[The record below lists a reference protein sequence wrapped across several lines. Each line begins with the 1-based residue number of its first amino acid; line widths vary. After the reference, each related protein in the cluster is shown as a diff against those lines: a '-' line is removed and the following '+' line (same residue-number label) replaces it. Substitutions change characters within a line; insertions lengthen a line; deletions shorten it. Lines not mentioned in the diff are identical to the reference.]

1 MKNLYTCPRVGV
13 MTTTTIQAGTKVV
26 ITDADGVEHLVE
38 ALSGIEQKGH
48 SFPVVWVNRPMRTG
62 DFEPT
67 PWPVESVRVASDE

>member
-1 MKNLYTCPRVGV
+1 

-48 SFPVVWVNRPMRTG
+48 SFPIVWVNRPMRSG

-67 PWPVESVRVASDE
+67 PWPAEAVRMVSDG